1 MTSGMQFWDLEVWSF
16 MMEFAVLLAGMMVAN
31 MLRRTIKP
39 LRHSLIPSSVIGGF
53 LVLGLSVLFR
63 NLGIQIFQVYTL
75 ETLTYHGLGLGFVA
89 LALKTE
95 ERQKS
100 RKANTDIFNT
110 GITVVSTYL
119 LHGVI
124 GLSITLVLSYVIGS
138 WAAGGMLLPMGYGQG
153 PGQAYN
159 WGNIYQNATDYPPF
173 HGGISFGLAI
183 AAMGFLASGIGGV
196 IYLNIMK
203 AKGRIKQSILNP
215 DEAEEETVE
224 YVKVKN
230 EIALT
235 ESLDKMTVQIGLVVL
250 TYIGAF
256 GLMYFSSMGLDALGG
271 MAAGTVK
278 PIIWGFNFLIGTLC
292 AILLKFVLGYCKR
305 KGVVKREY
313 RNNFMLNRIAGF
325 MFDLMVVASIAAIDM
340 VAFRERS
347 FWIPLVLLCAAGAVA
362 TYVQIKII
370 AKRIFPDYSDESF
383 LALYGM
389 LTGTVSTGIILLREA
404 DPSFETPAAKNLVYQ
419 QLWAIIF
426 GFPML
431 LLMGFAPLNLR
442 SSWITLAI
450 LVILFATMTVLL
462 FRKYIFRRRTL

>member
-16 MMEFAVLLAGMMVAN
+16 IIEFAVLLAGMMVAN
-31 MLRRTIKP
+31 MLRRMIKP
-39 LRHSLIPSSVIGGF
+39 LRQSLIPSSVIGGF
-53 LVLGLSVLFR
+53 LVLGVSVLFR

-95 ERQKS
+95 ERQRSKQ
-100 RKANTDIFNT
+100 ANTDVFNT

-124 GLSITLVLSYVIGS
+124 GLSITLGLSYIIGN
-138 WAAGGMLLPMGYGQG
+138 WAASGMLLPMGYGQG

-183 AAMGFLASGIGGV
+183 AAMGFVASGIGGV

-203 AKGRIKQSILNP
+203 AKGRIKQSVLNP

-224 YVKVKN
+224 YVKKKD
-230 EIALT
+230 EISLT

-250 TYIGAF
+250 TYIAAF
-256 GLMYFSSMGLDALGG
+256 GLMYFSSMGLDSLGG
-271 MAAGTVK
+271 AAAGTVK

-292 AILLKFVLGYCKR
+292 AILFKFIFGQCR
-305 KGVVKREY
+305 KKGIVKREY
-313 RNNFMLNRIAGF
+313 RNNFMLNRVAGF

-340 VAFRERS
+340 TAFRERS

-362 TYVQIKII
+362 TYVQIKIV

-431 LLMGFAPLNLR
+431 LLMGIAPQSTR
-442 SSWITLAI
+442 ISWFVLAI
-450 LVILFATMTVLL
+450 LVVLFAAMTILL
-462 FRKYIFRRRTL
+462 FRKYIFRRNRL